1 MAAGAT
7 GREVGFNSVAH
18 IHEELTVLAGKSRTW
33 VGPVGGTHRME
44 PELDNGSVVELVY
57 LAAHGDE
64 AVAVLNLLDVFF
76 PGRLCGDL
84 TEHRLG
90 WEGGCEPTEEGV
102 RSARWLEKKRGIGRR
117 EVGDGGKVAG
127 GTREGN
133 RRKEQ
138 SVRGSSLYGFQAD

>member
-1 MAAGAT
+1 
-7 GREVGFNSVAH
+7 
-18 IHEELTVLAGKSRTW
+18 
-33 VGPVGGTHRME
+33 ME

-90 WEGGCEPTEEGV
+90 GRAVANP
-102 RSARWLEKKRGIGRR
+102 RRR
-117 EVGDGGKVAG
+117 E
-127 GTREGN
+127 
-133 RRKEQ
+133 
-138 SVRGSSLYGFQAD
+138 

>member
-1 MAAGAT
+1 M
-7 GREVGFNSVAH
+7 RQQEPP
-18 IHEELTVLAGKSRTW
+18 AGKRDSLCRAHTLRADSAGSRTW
-33 VGPVGGTHRME
+33 VGPGGETHRME

-90 WEGGCEPTEEGV
+90 GRAVCEPTQEGA
-102 RSARWLEKKRGIGRR
+102 RSARWSEKKRGISRR
-117 EVGDGGKVAG
+117 EVGNGGKVEG
-127 GTREGN
+127 GE
-133 RRKEQ
+133 KEEKNK
-138 SVRGSSLYGFQAD
+138 A